1 MRALDCQL
9 TLEYGAREHT
19 LGSAASMEAAGCA
32 LCKVAPPDRHAR
44 RLCRRTLRTVYGE
57 AASRV
62 VHSVRLPFYLIVRYV
77 PGANS

>member
-1 MRALDCQL
+1 MCIVQGC
-9 TLEYGAREHT
+9 TARQAVH
-19 LGSAASMEAAGCA
+19 
-32 LCKVAPPDRHAR
+32 RHAR